1 MSRRT
6 LTIALAIFCAAAC
19 ASACG
24 GGAQQSATNDRPAL
38 TPDNVRE
45 DINSEW
51 VRVPAADGKTEP
63 INWNFVREEPKQID
77 ILEQKIEGDTATFL
91 INIQTRTLPRSRNPR
106 TLSGQLRLHY
116 YLESGLVFRKWQIVQ
131 IENVSFKY
139 VNEPKPADNANA
151 NATNANNS
159 NAKANANDKSGANDK
174 PRANESAPAPPRPKS

>member
-6 LTIALAIFCAAAC
+6 LIYAFAILCVAAC
-19 ASACG
+19 VSACG

-38 TPDNVRE
+38 MPDNVRE
-45 DINSEW
+45 DINNEW
-51 VRVPAADGKTEP
+51 VRVPSADGKSEP

-77 ILEQKIEGDTATFL
+77 ILDQKIEGDTATFL
-91 INIQTRTLPRSRNPR
+91 IQMQTRTVPRSRNPR

-116 YLESGLVFRKWQIVQ
+116 HLESGLVFRKWQIVE

-151 NATNANNS
+151 NATNAT
-159 NAKANANDKSGANDK
+159 NANARTNANDKSGTNDK
-174 PRANESAPAPPRPKS
+174 PKANENAPARLKS